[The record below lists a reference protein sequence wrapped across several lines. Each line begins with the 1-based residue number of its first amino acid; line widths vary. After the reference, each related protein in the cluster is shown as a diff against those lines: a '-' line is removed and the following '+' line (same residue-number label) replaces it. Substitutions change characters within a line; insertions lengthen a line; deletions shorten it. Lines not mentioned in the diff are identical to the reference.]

1 MHTELLARK
10 VQKITNKQTFVEGIK
25 YGFAPNRGGRSFL
38 QVGDQAFTKGVYLV
52 GYEFITGRGKGTL
65 SEASNA
71 VNIEAF
77 HLIDRHILGPEVD
90 PEGVFLGMIPESDAD
105 RLRIGEPWIG
115 LVGGLPEDFVRDV
128 LLI

>member
-25 YGFAPNRGGRSFL
+25 YGFAPKSGGGSFL
-38 QVGDQAFTKGVYLV
+38 QVGDQSFTQGVYLI
-52 GYEFITGRGKGTL
+52 GYKLITGGGQGTL
-65 SEASNA
+65 SQASDA
-71 VNIEAF
+71 VYIEAF

-90 PEGVFLGMIPESDAD
+90 PEGVFLGMIPKGDAD
-105 RLRIGEPWIG
+105 RFGIGEPWIG
-115 LVGGLPEDFVRDV
+115 LVGSLPEDFVRDV